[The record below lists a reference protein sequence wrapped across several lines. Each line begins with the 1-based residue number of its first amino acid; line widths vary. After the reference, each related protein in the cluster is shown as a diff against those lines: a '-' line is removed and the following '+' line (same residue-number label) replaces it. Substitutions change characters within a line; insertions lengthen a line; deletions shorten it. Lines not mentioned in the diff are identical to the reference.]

1 MLTILHIII
10 TYLAHNLFKLA
21 KVLCFLNFSLIMSHK
36 TYKSPRPPHPT
47 LFPFRTN
54 FVIISKQNLGRA
66 IFSVLARTTM
76 CVEFMCAMLILNVV
90 LVVGEL
96 RLKSPTYLCSIYRVA
111 PNQIL
116 HAMTS
121 IILVHASPLFQGLCY
136 RVPRGF
142 RVEGSP
148 FLLEIP
154 KSRHLRKFL
163 FYQQQSHISI
173 QNLKSSPCNF
183 IPNI

>member
-1 MLTILHIII
+1 MSMFSLPKMPEAKTFCATCLLHIII

-76 CVEFMCAMLILNVV
+76 CVVFMCAMLIL
-90 LVVGEL
+90 
-96 RLKSPTYLCSIYRVA
+96 
-111 PNQIL
+111 
-116 HAMTS
+116 
-121 IILVHASPLFQGLCY
+121 ASSSSSGNC
-136 RVPRGF
+136 
-142 RVEGSP
+142 GSN
-148 FLLEIP
+148 
-154 KSRHLRKFL
+154 HLP
-163 FYQQQSHISI
+163 I
-173 QNLKSSPCNF
+173 
-183 IPNI
+183 